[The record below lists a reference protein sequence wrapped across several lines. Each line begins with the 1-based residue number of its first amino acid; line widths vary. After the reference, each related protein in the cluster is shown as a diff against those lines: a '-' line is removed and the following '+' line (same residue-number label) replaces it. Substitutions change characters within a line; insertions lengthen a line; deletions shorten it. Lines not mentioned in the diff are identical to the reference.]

1 MTYKVALKPGHSLMD
16 WIRFSKSGKDLTG
29 LRGRLIE
36 VTEEEL
42 QKHNKR
48 DDCWTCIRGEP
59 GRSVQMSTW
68 CQARWHFTPPL
79 VLNAVE
85 LRCSEYI
92 SKDIILLLLLLL
104 LLQVAVFQMKAYDY
118 FIAKYDGSMLY
129 IMLSDNPW
137 KQNLTCNCSPLVSR
151 YGL

>member
-1 MTYKVALKPGHSLMD
+1 MFHDCVTYKVALKPGHSLMD

-59 GRSVQMSTW
+59 GRSVQMST
-68 CQARWHFTPPL
+68 
-79 VLNAVE
+79 
-85 LRCSEYI
+85 
-92 SKDIILLLLLLL
+92 
-104 LLQVAVFQMKAYDY
+104 
-118 FIAKYDGSMLY
+118 
-129 IMLSDNPW
+129 
-137 KQNLTCNCSPLVSR
+137 
-151 YGL
+151 

>member
-1 MTYKVALKPGHSLMD
+1 MD

-59 GRSVQMSTW
+59 GWSVQMST
-68 CQARWHFTPPL
+68 
-79 VLNAVE
+79 
-85 LRCSEYI
+85 
-92 SKDIILLLLLLL
+92 
-104 LLQVAVFQMKAYDY
+104 
-118 FIAKYDGSMLY
+118 
-129 IMLSDNPW
+129 
-137 KQNLTCNCSPLVSR
+137 
-151 YGL
+151 